1 MPEESISRWN
11 SESEGED
18 TLNQQVYLRKVEIFF
33 HNDNEQHRT
42 WPRDM
47 FPYSSDQVKLQAIV
61 WATLDGDNETGEPYA
76 FWPGADPENP
86 YEYFQNDG
94 FYCCP
99 GRGVAGNGRVN
110 MEQARPDMHPM
121 SSVPDLETWRIQRLP
136 EDPEVAVWPSD
147 WPHPEFVWQK
157 LVYVT
162 TLTGATN
169 PRPYYYDDPEDLT
182 PDQSSHGW
190 TVTWPNGL
198 AAGTH
203 RFKVVVSLDDQE
215 VSCPVNNTERNAG
228 CSLHLSIREANI
240 VGPETA
246 VQQRARDELPH
257 PLPDPDPNVVELLRW
272 ISIFLGVPYQVG
284 GKWFGGK
291 SPGGRSTLVNAGQ
304 GYQGYGLDCTG
315 LPSAGGILA
324 NMGWGTTYPQW
335 RRSTHRQGNPVPS
348 YPMWDHW
355 NNWVWRSGRRRWVRE
370 EGSFEEWFS
379 RRVLG
384 FVQPG
389 DMIDTGNPEGEFNHI
404 RVVYRVISR
413 DTEDAE
419 VDIIEASSS
428 EEGKVRIERRRLR
441 DVLSRNQK
449 YGLWRPHTG
458 EDSPF
463 PEPGSSEPEH
473 VESPTPESSTSG
485 S

>member
-1 MPEESISRWN
+1 MPEENISRWN
-11 SESEGED
+11 RDSEGID
-18 TLNQQVYLRKVEIFF
+18 TLSQQIYLRKVEIFF
-33 HNDNEQHRT
+33 HNDNEQDRT

-61 WATLDGDNETGEPYA
+61 WATLDGGNETGEPYA

-86 YEYFQNDG
+86 YEYFRNDG
-94 FYCCP
+94 LYCCP
-99 GRGVAGNGRVN
+99 CRGVAGNGRVN
-110 MEQARPDMHPM
+110 MEQARPDMNPFG
-121 SSVPDLETWRIQRLP
+121 SVPNLESWRIQRLP
-136 EDPEVAVWPSD
+136 EDVEVAVWPSD
-147 WPHPEFVWQK
+147 WPHPEFAWFK
-157 LVYVT
+157 LAYKT
-162 TLTGATN
+162 TLTGAN
-169 PRPYYYDDPEDLT
+169 DPRPYYYDEPEDIT
-182 PDQSSHGW
+182 PDQDSHGW

-203 RFKVVVSLDDQE
+203 RFAVRVTLDDQE

-228 CSLHLSIREANI
+228 CSLHLCIREANI
-240 VGPETA
+240 QEPEA
-246 VQQRARDELPH
+246 ALQQCAHNELPH
-257 PLPDPDPNVVELLRW
+257 PLPDPDPNVVEFLRW
-272 ISIFLGVPYQVG
+272 TSIFLGVPYEVG

-291 SPGGRSTLVNAGQ
+291 SPGARSTQVNAGQ

-315 LPSAGGILA
+315 LPSAAGILV

-348 YPMWDHW
+348 YPLWDQW

-370 EGSFEEWFS
+370 GGNFENWFS

-389 DMIDTGNPEGEFNHI
+389 DLIDTGNPEGDFNHI
-404 RVVYRVISR
+404 RIVYRVVSR

-419 VDIIEASSS
+419 VEIIEASSS
-428 EEGKVRIERRRLR
+428 EEGKVRIEQRSLS
-441 DVLSRNQK
+441 DVLSGRQK
-449 YGLWRPHTG
+449 YGLWRPHIG
-458 EDSPF
+458 EDCPF
-463 PEPGSSEPEH
+463 PEPTSSEPEEI
-473 VESPTPESSTSG
+473 ESPTPETSG